1 MSVRRLDVSAVQAV
15 SSMLAAI
22 TGAIAASGLGI
33 AGTLV
38 GAAFMSLA
46 STVGAAVYRHY
57 ISRSNERLR
66 AAAASLAPKASGS
79 VVAAALVRHHQAPG
93 ADLGTAGSL
102 RTPGTAAG
110 AAADAGAGYPT
121 SPASGRLAAMRPAGS
136 PPGSAAPE
144 AGTPAAMPD
153 WAYAADAAGT
163 TVMPAVPGR
172 PAGPEPGG
180 AGTGNGRA
188 RAGRG
193 NPGEADG
200 SDPAATRDLQPDDR
214 TRPRPAAADPG
225 DDVTRTWFRDT
236 APGNGSRPGAPA
248 DTAAAAVTKPA
259 TTAAA
264 GPGSAA
270 SGDPVHGP
278 GDHGAEQP
286 GTGRTRGLPG
296 GRRRWLISAL
306 AAMGVFV
313 IAMGAVT
320 AIEVIAGKP
329 LETVVWHKTGS
340 GTTVGSL
347 VDGPAAHRRHSRPR
361 PTTSPSAPASPS
373 STPAT
378 TPPATPT
385 PTPSGSGSAAPSP
398 TPSGSAPAS
407 PAPTGSGAAG

>member
-1 MSVRRLDVSAVQAV
+1 
-15 SSMLAAI
+15 MLAAI

-93 ADLGTAGSL
+93 ADSGTTGSL
-102 RTPGTAAG
+102 STPGTVNG
-110 AAADAGAGYPT
+110 AAADAGAGYRT
-121 SPASGRLAAMRPAGS
+121 APASGRLTATRPAAS

-144 AGTPAAMPD
+144 AGAPAAMPD

-163 TVMPAVPGR
+163 TVLPPVAGR
-172 PAGPEPGG
+172 PAGMQAGG
-180 AGTGNGRA
+180 AGSGNG
-188 RAGRG
+188 GTWPGQG
-193 NPGEADG
+193 NPGEAGG
-200 SDPAATRDLQPDDR
+200 SDPAATRDLPPDDL
-214 TRPRPAAADPG
+214 TRVRPAAADPG

-236 APGNGSRPGAPA
+236 APGNGSRTGAPA
-248 DTAAAAVTKPA
+248 DTTAATVTGA
-259 TTAAA
+259 ETTAAA

-270 SGDPVHGP
+270 SGDPVRGP

-306 AAMGVFV
+306 AAVSVFV

-320 AIEVIAGKP
+320 AIEAVAGKP
-329 LETVVWHKTGS
+329 LETVVWHKKGS
-340 GTTVGSL
+340 GTTVGGL
-347 VDGPAAHRRHSRPR
+347 VNGPARHRHTRPA
-361 PTTSPSAPASPS
+361 PSTSPSAPASPS

-378 TPPATPT
+378 TPPAAPT
-385 PTPSGSGSAAPSP
+385 PAPTGSGSTAPSP
-398 TPSGSAPAS
+398 TPSSSVPVS
-407 PAPTGSGAAG
+407 PAPTVSGGAG